1 MRKLQKVAITAAAV
15 GGLVTLGTGSVDAA
29 GYGHSGHGRTRPVIT
44 MGSAEGTA
52 PQAPQSARERR
63 AALKKASK
71 REQRRFVPV
80 HRAHVLPQRALR
92 AISLLDG
99 LLEAPH
105 QRKRVLEGTRQAN
118 PAGRTNQE
126 NRTSGTTVA
135 LGLFAPAVQQGNQA
149 TGTTGTINQGNQA
162 IGTTGTT
169 NQGNQAIGTTGTTN
183 QGNQAIGTTGTTN
196 QGNQAIGTTG
206 TTNQGNQAIGTTGTT
221 NQGNQA
227 IGTTGTTNQ
236 GNQAIGTT
244 GTTNQGNQAI
254 GTTGTT
260 NQGNQ
265 AIGNGKTNQ
274 GNQAIGSGK
283 TNQGNQANGPT
294 VALGLFAPAIQQTNI
309 AAVTQ

>member
-15 GGLVTLGTGSVDAA
+15 GGLVTLGAGSVDAA

-135 LGLFAPAVQQGNQA
+135 LGLFAPAIQQGNQA
-149 TGTTGTINQGNQA
+149 TGTTGTTNQGNQA
-162 IGTTGTT
+162 IGSGKT

-227 IGTTGTTNQ
+227 IGS
-236 GNQAIGTT
+236 
-244 GTTNQGNQAI
+244 
-254 GTTGTT
+254 
-260 NQGNQ
+260 
-265 AIGNGKTNQ
+265 GKTNQ
-274 GNQAIGSGK
+274 GNQAIGSEK
-283 TNQGNQANGPT
+283 ANQDNQANGPT

>member
-15 GGLVTLGTGSVDAA
+15 GGLVTLGAGSVDAA

-126 NRTSGTTVA
+126 NRTSGTTAA
-135 LGLFAPAVQQGNQA
+135 LGLFAPAIQQGNQA
-149 TGTTGTINQGNQA
+149 TGTTGTTNQGNQA
-162 IGTTGTT
+162 IGTGKTNQGNQAVGGGNTNQGNQAIGTGKT

-206 TTNQGNQAIGTTGTT
+206 TTNQGNQAIGT
-221 NQGNQA
+221 
-227 IGTTGTTNQ
+227 
-236 GNQAIGTT
+236 
-244 GTTNQGNQAI
+244 
-254 GTTGTT
+254 
-260 NQGNQ
+260 
-265 AIGNGKTNQ
+265 GKTNQ
-274 GNQAIGSGK
+274 GNQAIGSEKANQGNQAIGSGK
-283 TNQGNQANGPT
+283 TNQGNQAIGGGNTNQGNQANGPT